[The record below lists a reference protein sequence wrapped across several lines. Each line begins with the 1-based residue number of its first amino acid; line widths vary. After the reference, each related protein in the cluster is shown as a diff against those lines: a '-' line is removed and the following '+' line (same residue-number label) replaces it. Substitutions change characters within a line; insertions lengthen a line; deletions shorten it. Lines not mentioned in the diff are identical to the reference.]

1 MGKLC
6 IVSDADG
13 LVENIVDG
21 LTGFVVP
28 KRNPVSLC
36 EKIVAVFQLSENK
49 KEEIGNQAISRVR
62 EAFTIEKQ
70 LQEFVKFYEIN

>member
-6 IVSDADG
+6 IVSDAEG
-13 LVENIVDG
+13 LAENVLDG

-28 KRNPVSLC
+28 KRNPVSLAD
-36 EKIVAVFQLSENK
+36 KIVEVFQLSEIK
-49 KEEIGNQAISRVR
+49 KEEIGNQAINRVR

-70 LQEFVKFYEIN
+70 LQEFIQFYD